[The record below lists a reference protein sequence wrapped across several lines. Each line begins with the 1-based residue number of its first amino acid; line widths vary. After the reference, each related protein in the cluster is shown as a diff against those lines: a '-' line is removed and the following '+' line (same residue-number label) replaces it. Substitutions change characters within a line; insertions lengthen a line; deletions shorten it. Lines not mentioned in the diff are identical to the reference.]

1 MLSQTSIDL
10 IGYFAT
16 SLFTLSYVFKQPK
29 ALLSLQVA
37 AASTWLLFGIL
48 VHQTPV
54 IVANILVAL
63 SAFISLVRLRMQPKE
78 VAAGAASGCTCP
90 CSCGRKAGA
99 PQA

>member
-37 AASTWLLFGIL
+37 AASTWLIFGIL

-54 IVANILVAL
+54 IVANVLVAV
-63 SAFISLVRLRMQPKE
+63 SALISLLRLRMQPKQA
-78 VAAGAASGCTCP
+78 AAGACTCT
-90 CSCGRKAGA
+90 CGRNAGA